1 MKHIQGTLLLALML
15 ATAAPAFADTI
26 PGHSKGGNS
35 YVSFSEGF
43 AAQQDSQSS
52 SARCNFFLGSVR
64 EMGSQTSSMAGASSG
79 EIAKGEK
86 DSERGASLGAGLGS
100 AGLGSDG
107 HSVKLIDFGAGQ
119 GASSEKEKNKN
130 KDRTYNGGDGDGNG
144 TGSGSGVLS
153 PTIPV
158 AEPGSQTLLLFGL
171 AGLGMLFACAKR

>member
-64 EMGSQTSSMAGASSG
+64 EIGSQTSSMAGASSG

-86 DSERGASLGAGLGS
+86 DSERGASLGASLGS

-130 KDRTYNGGDGDGNG
+130 KDRTHNGGDGEGNG

-153 PTIPV
+153 STIPV